1 MTPRRNGTRSWP
13 PPPSSTIGFVKG
25 RLGGAPDIDW
35 RAMPSLRRRYRQ
47 EILAGSFLWPSL
59 LVLAALL
66 IYPLGD
72 VIRLSFYD
80 SNLQRQTWVGLGN
93 YQTLLNDPLFWKALA
108 QTVIFTFFSVALHLV
123 IGLALALLLN
133 QRLNATFRSIARG
146 LLIVPW
152 LLAPTVAGMIWVLM
166 LAPFGI
172 INGLLTSL
180 GLIDA
185 NLTISWLGDP
195 STALGSVTAMNVW
208 RAFPFFM
215 VMLLAGLQSI
225 PRELYEAAAIDGAN
239 LFHEFCYITLPQ
251 LRGVIA
257 TIVLLDSIWTFRA
270 FDPVFVMTGGGPAH
284 ASEVL
289 ATAIYFDGFQKLKFG
304 YASAQAV
311 VMFLVL
317 FVASAFYVRRAMSNA
332 Q

>member
-1 MTPRRNGTRSWP
+1 MLAL
-13 PPPSSTIGFVKG
+13 K
-25 RLGGAPDIDW
+25 
-35 RAMPSLRRRYRQ
+35 RRYH
-47 EILAGSFLWPSL
+47 EELLAISFLWPSL
-59 LVLAALL
+59 LVLCALL
-66 IYPLGD
+66 LYPLAD
-72 VIRLSFYD
+72 VVRLSFYD
-80 SNLQRQTWVGLGN
+80 SNLQSEVWVGFGN
-93 YQTLLNDPLFWKALA
+93 YFALAKDPLFWQAFR
-108 QTVIFTFFSVALHLV
+108 QTVVFTFFSVLLHLV
-123 IGLALALLLN
+123 LGLGLALLLN
-133 QRLNATFRSIARG
+133 MRLEPSFRALARG

-172 INGLLTSL
+172 VNSLLASL
-180 GLIDA
+180 GVIDVNA
-185 NLTISWLGDP
+185 SISWLGDP

-215 VMLLAGLQSI
+215 VMLLAGLQAI
-225 PRELYEAAAIDGAN
+225 PRQLYEAAAIDGAN
-239 LFHEFCYITLPQ
+239 LWRQFWHITLPQ
-251 LRGVIA
+251 LRSVIT

-289 ATAIYFDGFQKLKFG
+289 ATSIYFDGFQKLRFG
-304 YASAQAV
+304 YASAEAV

-317 FVASAFYVRRAMSNA
+317 FVVSAIYVRRAMSNA

>member
-1 MTPRRNGTRSWP
+1 MISFRQ
-13 PPPSSTIGFVKG
+13 
-25 RLGGAPDIDW
+25 
-35 RAMPSLRRRYRQ
+35 RYRQ
-47 EILAGSFLWPSL
+47 ELLALSFLWPSL
-59 LVLAALL
+59 VILVALL
-66 IYPLGD
+66 VYPLAE

-80 SNLQRQTWVGLGN
+80 SNLMTETWAGLAN
-93 YQTLLNDPLFWKALA
+93 YRRLSGDPLFWQAFW
-108 QTVIFTFFSVALHLV
+108 QTVLFTFFSVAFHLV

-133 QRLNATFRSIARG
+133 MRINSLFQSLARG
-146 LLIVPW
+146 MLIVPW

-166 LAPFGI
+166 LAPFGV
-172 INGLLTSL
+172 INGMLNGL

-185 NLTISWLGDP
+185 STTISWLGDP

-215 VMLLAGLQSI
+215 VMLLAGLQAV
-225 PRELYEAAAIDGAN
+225 PRELYEAAEIDGAS
-239 LFHEFCYITLPQ
+239 LYRQFWHITLPQ
-251 LRGVIA
+251 LRGVIT

-289 ATAIYFDGFQKLKFG
+289 PTVIYFDGFQKLDFG

-311 VMFLVL
+311 VMFVVL
-317 FVASAFYVRRAMSNA
+317 FVVSAFYMRRSMSTA
-332 Q
+332 G